1 MLGRTWNVVP
11 GLLTGDWRSK
21 LIAIAQVAI
30 GVGALTGLVSMVTL
44 YPFWLLSFTLAQSLI
59 VLGVV
64 LFSIVVLFA
73 QRAFVEEEFEAGE
86 TIFEEGE
93 EGKHLYVIKSGTV
106 EVLRTGPEGTPELI
120 SRLGPGDH
128 FGEMAL
134 LGKAPRN
141 ATTRAATAVEVL
153 KMDRSSFAALYTM
166 LPGVRQQFAGAM
178 ESRLKELRRLKRQP
192 RTPAR

>member
-1 MLGRTWNVVP
+1 MLGRTWSVVP

-44 YPFWLLSFTLAQSLI
+44 HPVWLLSFTLAQGLI

-64 LFSIVVLFA
+64 LFAIVVLFT

-93 EGKHLYVIKSGTV
+93 EGKHVYVIKSGTV
-106 EVLRTGPEGTPELI
+106 EVLKTGSEGTPEPI
-120 SRLGPGDH
+120 NRLGPGAH

-141 ATTRAATAVEVL
+141 ATIRAATAVEVL

-166 LPGVRQQFAGAM
+166 LPGVRQEFTKEM
-178 ESRLKELRRLKRQP
+178 ESRLQELRRLKRGS
-192 RTPAR
+192 RTPAG